1 MAENKREVNVDKFI
15 YSIDSMIQSK
25 YILVDRKIADVL
37 LAIADTHEVYNV
49 IAECMVN
56 FDFRE
61 EWKNA
66 TRTNILR
73 LPETD
78 EKKIS
83 FIFCMLNNIDD
94 KNIDIT
100 QILDRYFS
108 YDSGLSPYDA
118 FCQMIVAEFK
128 KLILHKLGIEETANG
143 ADSDSENYESE
154 QVDEFSVL
162 LKLVREFKAYATN
175 LKKLK
180 HCEITKENLTAL
192 LSTFEMVIEN
202 REVNYF
208 YSYKVSLSAIIC
220 KNKDLTKRFE
230 GIAKLV
236 DNILMGE

>member
-1 MAENKREVNVDKFI
+1 MSNNKIEINIDKFI

-37 LAIADTHEVYNV
+37 LAIADTREVYNT

-66 TRTNILR
+66 TKTNILR

-100 QILDRYFS
+100 QILDKFYS
-108 YDSGLSPYDA
+108 YDSNVSPYDL

-128 KLILHKLGIEETANG
+128 RLILNKLGIQDKNNDLEING
-143 ADSDSENYESE
+143 FVGE
-154 QVDEFSVL
+154 QSDEFGLL
-162 LKLVREFKAYATN
+162 LKMVRDFKDYVLN
-175 LKKLK
+175 LKKFK
-180 HCEITKENLTAL
+180 HCIVSKEDLIAMI
-192 LSTFEMVIEN
+192 STFELIIEN
-202 REVNYF
+202 REINYF
-208 YSYKVSLSAIIC
+208 YSYKISLCAMIS
-220 KNKDLTKRFE
+220 KNKDLMKKYE
-230 GIAKLV
+230 GIAKLI
-236 DNILMGE
+236 DNILLGE

>member
-1 MAENKREVNVDKFI
+1 MSNNKIEINIDKFI

-37 LAIADTHEVYNV
+37 LAIADTREVYNT

-66 TRTNILR
+66 TKTNILR

-100 QILDRYFS
+100 QILDKFYS
-108 YDSGLSPYDA
+108 YDSNVSPYDL

-128 KLILHKLGIEETANG
+128 RLILKKLGIQDKNNVSDLNG
-143 ADSDSENYESE
+143 FVGE
-154 QVDEFSVL
+154 QTDEFGLL
-162 LKLVREFKAYATN
+162 LKMIHDFKDYVLN

-180 HCEITKENLTAL
+180 HCIVSKEDLIAMISTYELIVENKEI
-192 LSTFEMVIEN
+192 
-202 REVNYF
+202 NYF
-208 YSYKVSLSAIIC
+208 YSYKISLRAMIS
-220 KNKDLTKRFE
+220 KNKDLIKKYE
-230 GIAKLV
+230 GIEKLI
-236 DNILMGE
+236 DNILLGE